1 MNRNAPS
8 TLAAALALAAVFA
21 LSACDRRDDAAVDDA
36 ANPPPAATD
45 PAPSDMPAG
54 TPADG
59 APADGMA
66 DPNAAVTVTSLELGN
81 EVGADNRVAAPM
93 STFAT
98 TDTGHASVVTDGS
111 GGTVATRWTFEDGQ
125 VVHEEDKI
133 VPAGNQVTDFMITNP
148 SGWPAG
154 SYTLQVSVDGQ
165 VVETR
170 EFEVR

>member
-21 LSACDRRDDAAVDDA
+21 LSAACDRRDDAAVDDA

-45 PAPSDMPAG
+45 PAPTDMPAG

-59 APADGMA
+59 VP
-66 DPNAAVTVTSLELGN
+66 DPDAAVTVTSLELGN

-98 TDTGHASVVTDGS
+98 GDTVHASVVTDGS
-111 GGTVATRWTFEDGQ
+111 GGTVSTRWTFEDGQ
-125 VVHEEDKI
+125 VVHTEDKI

-154 SYTLQVSVDGQ
+154 TYTLAVSVDGQ

>member
-1 MNRNAPS
+1 MIRNAPS

-21 LSACDRRDDAAVDDA
+21 LSGCDRRDDAAVDEA
-36 ANPPPAATD
+36 ANPPPAATE
-45 PAPSDMPAG
+45 PAPTDMPDAG
-54 TPADG
+54 MPADG
-59 APADGMA
+59 TA

-98 TDTGHASVVTDGS
+98 GDTVHASVVTDGS

-125 VVHEEDKI
+125 VVHTEDKI

-154 SYTLQVSVDGQ
+154 TYTLEVSVDGQ

>member
-8 TLAAALALAAVFA
+8 TLAAVLALAAVFA

-45 PAPSDMPAG
+45 PAPTDMPDAG
-54 TPADG
+54 TPGDG
-59 APADGMA
+59 VA

-81 EVGADNRVAAPM
+81 AVGADNRVAAPI

-98 TDTGHASVVTDGS
+98 GDTVHASVVTDGS
-111 GGTVATRWTFEDGQ
+111 GGTVSTRWTFEDGQ
-125 VVHEEDKI
+125 VVHTEDKI

-148 SGWPAG
+148 SGWPTG
-154 SYTLQVSVDGQ
+154 TYTLQVSVDGQ

>member
-1 MNRNAPS
+1 MIRIAPS

-36 ANPPPAATD
+36 ANPPPAATE
-45 PAPSDMPAG
+45 PAPTDMPDA
-54 TPADG
+54 G
-59 APADGMA
+59 APDGTV
-66 DPNAAVTVTSLELGN
+66 DPNAAVTVTSLELGS

-98 TDTGHASVVTDGS
+98 GDTVHASVVTDGS
-111 GGTVATRWTFEDGQ
+111 GGTVSTRWTFEDGQ
-125 VVHEEDKI
+125 VVHTEDKI

-148 SGWPAG
+148 SGWPTG
-154 SYTLQVSVDGQ
+154 TYTLEVSVDGQ

>member
-1 MNRNAPS
+1 MTRN
-8 TLAAALALAAVFA
+8 TLQTAIAAALFASLALVGCKKNADQAATT
-21 LSACDRRDDAAVDDA
+21 
-36 ANPPPAATD
+36 PPPASE
-45 PAPSDMPAG
+45 PAPT
-54 TPADG
+54 TPAPTEP
-59 APADGMA
+59 APAPA
-66 DPNAAVTVTSLELGN
+66 ALAVTTVDLGN
-81 EVGADNRVAAPM
+81 AVGADNRVAAPM

-98 TDTGHASVVTDGS
+98 TDTVHASVVTDGS